1 MNAMTDAK
9 TIAVIGAGNGGFN
22 LVAHLGVAGHRMRL
36 HDIDDEKLTELRT
49 AGGVDTGGLGTGFA
63 KLDLATTDLSA
74 AVAGADV
81 IVVCTGGHRQ
91 ASAATALA
99 PILADGQTILL
110 VQGNTGGSL
119 VFRRVLDRAG
129 CRARI
134 ELAEMDNYP
143 YSARKVGPA
152 KIQPVVT
159 KRWLQ
164 IASFPGGRIDAVF
177 ANLGPLFPTAVKAP
191 NVIHTGFTNA
201 NAMLHVAN
209 CVLNATRIE
218 HGESYKFYSHGVTEG
233 VARIYRAINAERVK
247 AAAALGATVPS
258 LEDWF
263 DRVYKVREATLVEA
277 MQKLTFNADG
287 PYGGTPSPKSF
298 DNNYV
303 AEDVPVGLMPMAAIG
318 TASGV
323 AMPATRTLIDMAKLM
338 TGNDYE
344 ATGRTLETMGLA
356 GLDAAGIRKIVDHGF
371 G

>member
-1 MNAMTDAK
+1 MSEAK

-22 LVAHLGVAGHRMRL
+22 LVAHLGAAGHRMRL
-36 HDIDDEKLTELRT
+36 HDIDASKLTALRE
-49 AGGVDTGGLGTGFA
+49 AGGIDTGGMGTGFA
-63 KLDLATTDLSA
+63 KLEHVTTELATA
-74 AVAGADV
+74 AKDAEV

-91 ASAATALA
+91 AAPAKALV
-99 PILADGQTILL
+99 PLLADGQTILL

-119 VFRRVLDRAG
+119 AFRRVLDQAG

-143 YSARKVGPA
+143 YSARTLGPA
-152 KIQPVVT
+152 KIQPIVT

-164 IASFPGGRIDAVF
+164 IASFPGDRIDRVF
-177 ANLGPLFPTAVKAP
+177 EILGPLFPTAIKAP

-218 HGESYKFYSHGVTEG
+218 HGETYKFYSHGVTEA
-233 VARIYRAINAERVK
+233 VARIYRAINAERVA
-247 AAAALGATVPS
+247 AAAALGASVPT

-263 DRVYKVREATLVEA
+263 ERVYKVREATLVETF
-277 MQKLTFNADG
+277 QKLTFNADG
-287 PYGGTPSPKSF
+287 PYGGTPAPKSF

-303 AEDVPVGLMPMAAIG
+303 AEDVPVGLMPMAALG
-318 TASGV
+318 KAAGV
-323 AMPATRTLIDMAKLM
+323 AMTATQTLIDMAKLM
-338 TGNDYE
+338 TGNDYA
-344 ATGRTLETMGLA
+344 ATARTLETMGLA
-356 GLDAAGIRKIVDHGF
+356 GKDAAGIRQIVDRGF